1 MAPQRRYT
9 VGRAHDCNIA
19 IAHDSVSRTHA
30 EVELRGDGS
39 LLVRDLGSQNGTVL
53 LRKGREFPLTEEVV
67 FPTDTLRFG
76 EVAISAREVLNIL
89 KSSGEQ
95 DSPAQPELKAAPAG
109 AGVFVRCGCGT
120 VKPRGQRCPACGE

>member
-1 MAPQRRYT
+1 MAPQRRFT

-30 EVELRGDGS
+30 EVELRGDDTF
-39 LLVRDLGSQNGTVL
+39 LVRDLGSQNGTVL
-53 LRKGREFPLTEEVV
+53 IRKGREFPLTEEVV

-89 KSSGEQ
+89 KSSADQ
-95 DSPAQPELKAAPAG
+95 KLAARPELKNAPAG
-109 AGVFVRCGCGT
+109 AGGFVRCGCGA